1 MSTLQRLPDW
11 NMRLD
16 ALARS
21 RLMVPFAW
29 GTNDCFAFAADAVQ
43 ALTGVDELAGL
54 RGPHR
59 TWKAAYR
66 RHARTPG
73 GALGV
78 IAATRL
84 LPVDPRLAQRGD
96 LVRIAQPFFDLLA
109 ICNGDCAIAPG
120 LQGLEATPLDGAIS
134 AWRVG

>member
-1 MSTLQRLPDW
+1 MSLRRLPDW

-43 ALTGVDELAGL
+43 AMTGHDVLHGL
-54 RGPHR
+54 RGNHR

-78 IAATRL
+78 IESTEL
-84 LPVDPRLAQRGD
+84 VPVDPRLARRGD
-96 LVRIAQPFFDLLA
+96 LVRIHQPFFDLLA
-109 ICNGDCAIAPG
+109 ICNGSDAIAPG
-120 LQGLEATPLDGAIS
+120 LQGLEATPITGAVS